1 MDELK
6 PCPFCGGKARRYV
19 STINFVHVYCPSSN
33 HCSVHP
39 DTGFFK
45 TQKAADEAWNNW
57 NRRANE
63 NSVL

>member
-1 MDELK
+1 MNDLN
-6 PCPFCGGKARRYV
+6 PCPVCGGKARRYV

-45 TQKAADEAWNNW
+45 TQKDADDAW
-57 NRRANE
+57 NRRTNE
-63 NSVL
+63 SNG